1 MSNTVHRVLT
11 FSLSQCEGKGP
22 IKICHLSSPHRL
34 LDFRSTISVPNAPSQ
49 CSVSD
54 GDPSPCTLYKYVCTW
69 YMYSYGVQQRI
80 KSRRVS
86 VLRGLVR
93 TYYMYNVLC
102 EMGLVE
108 WYWFILFGAR
118 DKLCDWTG
126 GKNSVVPCRY
136 IVLCYAM
143 CWDSC
148 HGRKYTRHVRTVCV
162 YVQCTVHRWRWLWQ
176 SVTVTR

>member
-108 WYWFILFGAR
+108 WYWLFYSGHEINCAMGLEGR
-118 DKLCDWTG
+118 TLWCHVG
-126 GKNSVVPCRY
+126 IS
-136 IVLCYAM
+136 CYAM
-143 CWDSC
+143 L
-148 HGRKYTRHVRTVCV
+148 CV
-162 YVQCTVHRWRWLWQ
+162 ETAVMVGNIRAMYERCACMYSVQCTDGGGCDSQ
-176 SVTVTR
+176 